1 VKAGISVQALYK
13 IEGGRQW
20 FLIGVREGLGIKWG
34 LLLLPV
40 KLLLHGLVHALYLNL
55 VNALLLWRFVYAVR
69 PFIKRVILRLHPLD
83 SPFSSSELLPNLKNL
98 LFQLFLLF
106 RRDVIALGCLL

>member
-1 VKAGISVQALYK
+1 MVSNWGARRSGNKG
-13 IEGGRQW
+13 
-20 FLIGVREGLGIKWG
+20 G

-40 KLLLHGLVHALYLNL
+40 ELLLHGLVHALYLNL

-83 SPFSSSELLPNLKNL
+83 SPFSSSELLSDLENLF
-98 LFQLFLLF
+98 FQFFLLL
-106 RRDVIALGCLL
+106 RGNIVSLGCLL

>member
-1 VKAGISVQALYK
+1 VKAGISVQALYE
-13 IEGGRQW
+13 IEGSRQW

-55 VNALLLWRFVYAVR
+55 VNALLLWRFVYAVS

-83 SPFSSSELLPNLKNL
+83 SPFSASELLSDLKNL
-98 LFQLFLLF
+98 FFQFFLLL
-106 RRDVIALGCLL
+106 RGNIVSLGCLL